1 MCSFFFFLEGSYFT
15 AGVVKTCP
23 GHGFPLVHINVCD
36 PFFFPLLITRQH
48 LAWLRGVSCQHP
60 TISSGADLIRDEWE
74 IAQGCVYYPT
84 RGDFFWHGA
93 LSVLLAASAL
103 MDSDK
108 NVFIFAPAGTVF
120 FIPPLARRGCRTC
133 RRLPQT
139 HLHRLRLAAL
149 SARVQHQSSSLHPS
163 QAPPPRHRLQVSAD
177 RHLAYRFLYIFILF
191 FFFFKCPWRIH
202 CSPPLINKQDG

>member
-1 MCSFFFFLEGSYFT
+1 MFVTL
-15 AGVVKTCP
+15 
-23 GHGFPLVHINVCD
+23 
-36 PFFFPLLITRQH
+36 FFFPLLITRQH
-48 LAWLRGVSCQHP
+48 LAWLHGVSCQHP

-74 IAQGCVYYPT
+74 IAQGCVYYPM

-120 FIPPLARRGCRTC
+120 LFPHWRDEAAGRVVACRKLTSTDC
-133 RRLPQT
+133 VWRL
-139 HLHRLRLAAL
+139 L

-163 QAPPPRHRLQVSAD
+163 QAPPPPHRLQVSAD

-191 FFFFKCPWRIH
+191 FFF
-202 CSPPLINKQDG
+202 